1 MCCWECPGA
10 GGGGG
15 RGGQHRWL
23 QVGVML
29 PGAVAL
35 GVVLQPEELTVT
47 AQWSQRVWRDAGL
60 GPAMEEQGQR
70 ALLHE
75 HSRTAEMG
83 FWLTLRIHCFK
94 PFSHLCEGLALLLV
108 ETPLEM
114 PELFKELPVTGHGC
128 GTGLHGMALAPSKPS
143 FPASSHPEMLGE
155 GCK

>member
-1 MCCWECPGA
+1 MAAGRRDATRGSGPGSGAAAGGVDSDSSMEPKGLEGCWARASDGGA
-10 GGGGG
+10 G
-15 RGGQHRWL
+15 
-23 QVGVML
+23 
-29 PGAVAL
+29 A
-35 GVVLQPEELTVT
+35 
-47 AQWSQRVWRDAGL
+47 
-60 GPAMEEQGQR
+60 R

-94 PFSHLCEGLALLLV
+94 PFSNLCEGLALLLV

-128 GTGLHGMALAPSKPS
+128 GTGLHGTALAPSKPS